1 MSSSR
6 AHDGQFGSRVSFGQ
20 SLPYKA
26 TVSESDFRIGYV
38 TREDCAAAAAAAL
51 ATSGH
56 ENKVYDITGPELIG
70 PREIA
75 AAASAVTGKHI
86 ELVTADPNAPPAR
99 RPFGPAFEIVSDD
112 FVKLTGRP
120 ATSVREL
127 FEAQRD
133 VLLGPKK

>member
-1 MSSSR
+1 
-6 AHDGQFGSRVSFGQ
+6 
-20 SLPYKA
+20 
-26 TVSESDFRIGYV
+26 V